1 VERKLKGNTALIW
14 PIVVLLIAFGAF
26 YFKPWQTKPT
36 ETISVTA
43 EGKAQTVPNVAKITA
58 TVETQNK
65 NLDEARA
72 QNKQKVSTIVSKI
85 KDLGIEEK
93 DIKTQNI
100 SAGQSYEPQ
109 TLMYPVP
116 PRPNTNSFSTSLEI
130 TIRDFDIAD
139 EVLAALTQN
148 GAANLYGPNLT
159 LDDNAQEETKS
170 KAREDAVDSARKK
183 AEELAKLSGRKL
195 GKAVKIQEQGDVIFP
210 QPLFAQ
216 SEVDLKQKASQ
227 IAPGEQE
234 VIVNLAVDFALK

>member
-1 VERKLKGNTALIW
+1 MERKLKGNTALIW

>member
-1 VERKLKGNTALIW
+1 MERKLKGYTALIW